1 MFLLLYSPS
10 CHLIV
15 SISSTWLPR
24 GKKATLLFLC
34 FRTSQGENTQPAMPV
49 TSTDNPSPV
58 AFACIFM
65 PLLKLFG
72 QFLYSQYIKSF
83 GHMRYRN
90 HFLSKYVTPLG
101 AGDSTLLM
109 DFQYT
114 QNSHLKRTLGEDSLP
129 KQSSLPGEQNEQMGT
144 GVRFT
149 NRKELSRQCQ
159 WNGSSGK
166 NPVSQ
171 TYGFKTTNQQPPLS
185 NPNLQLFK

>member
-1 MFLLLYSPS
+1 MERKPPS
-10 CHLIV
+10 SSFASEHLKV
-15 SISSTWLPR
+15 KTH
-24 GKKATLLFLC
+24 
-34 FRTSQGENTQPAMPV
+34 SQSMPV

-65 PLLKLFG
+65 PVLKLFG
-72 QFLYSQYIKSF
+72 QFLYSQYIKSS
-83 GHMRYRN
+83 GHMMYRN
-90 HFLSKYVTPLG
+90 HFLTKYVTPLG

-114 QNSHLKRTLGEDSLP
+114 QNSHLKRTFCEDSLP
-129 KQSSLPGEQNEQMGT
+129 KQSSLLGEQNEQMGT
-144 GVRFT
+144 GVRFM
-149 NRKELSRQCQ
+149 NRKELPRQRR
-159 WNGSSGK
+159 WNWSSGK